1 MLLIPEGEEKERMVG
16 THPGLVDRLLV
27 EVHQPVN
34 GSLSDLQA
42 DRQIKE
48 GQLNTTTNIGGVWTY
63 ILN

>member
-1 MLLIPEGEEKERMVG
+1 MVG

-27 EVHQPVN
+27 EVYQPVN

-48 GQLNTTTNIGGVWTY
+48 GQLNTITNIGGVWTY

>member
-16 THPGLVDRLLV
+16 THPGLVDGLLV

-42 DRQIKE
+42 DRQLKRDS
-48 GQLNTTTNIGGVWTY
+48 
-63 ILN
+63 